1 LTIATPKTMTGAERM
16 RAAAR
21 HQPVDA
27 TPVWFMRQAGRT
39 LARYRALREQYPI
52 LTLAKT
58 PELCSRITLMP
69 VEELGVDGAVL
80 FADIMLPLEP
90 MGVSL
95 EIQPDLGPVIHAP
108 IRDLAAVQRLRP
120 LEPAE
125 GVPFVLETIRGL
137 RSELSDGRAAI
148 IGFCG
153 APFTLACYLIEGRPS
168 RDYARAKALM
178 FAEPKTWAALM
189 DRLTDAMSAYLSA
202 QAAAG
207 ADVLQ
212 VFDSWIGAL
221 SPADYERSALPWMK
235 RLFTELR
242 QTGVPTIYFGTGNAS
257 LLELMASAGSDV
269 MSVDWRVR
277 LDEAWQRIGLLK
289 GIQGNLDPV
298 RPIAGWD
305 AAQAAAR
312 EVLSCAAGRPGHIF
326 NLGHGVMPETDPD
339 VLKRLVEFV
348 HVETSR
354 RS

>member
-1 LTIATPKTMTGAERM
+1 MTGAERM
-16 RAAAR
+16 RAACR
-21 HQPVDA
+21 LQPVDA

-39 LARYRALREQYPI
+39 LARYRTLREQYPI

-58 PELCSRITLMP
+58 PELCTRITLMP

-80 FADIMLPLEP
+80 FADIMLPLEA

-95 EIQPDLGPVIHAP
+95 EIQPDLGPIIHSP
-108 IRDLAAVQRLRP
+108 IRDRAGIEALRP
-120 LEPAE
+120 LEPEE
-125 GVPFVLETIRGL
+125 GVPFVLRTIRNL
-137 RSELSDGRAAI
+137 RSELADGRAAI

-178 FAEPKTWAALM
+178 MREPRLWAELM
-189 DRLTDAMSAYLSA
+189 DRLTEGMLRYLRA
-202 QAAAG
+202 QASAG
-207 ADVLQ
+207 ADVIQ

-221 SPADYERSALPWMK
+221 APDDYEQSVLPWMR
-235 RLFTELR
+235 RLFDGLR
-242 QTGVPTIYFGTGNAS
+242 GTGVPTIYFGTGATS

-277 LDEAWQRIGLLK
+277 LDEAWQRIGLDR

-298 RPIAGWD
+298 RAVAGWQP
-305 AAQAAAR
+305 AYEATREILAR
-312 EVLSCAAGRPGHIF
+312 ADRRAGHIF

-339 VLKRLVEFV
+339 LLRRLVDTV
-348 HVETSR
+348 HAETSR
-354 RS
+354 

>member
-1 LTIATPKTMTGAERM
+1 ML
-16 RAAAR
+16 AACHR
-21 HQPVDA
+21 QPVDA

-80 FADIMLPLEP
+80 FADIMLPLEA

-95 EIQPDLGPVIHAP
+95 EIQPDLGPVIHSP
-108 IRDLAAVQRLRP
+108 IRDMAGVRRLRP
-120 LEPAE
+120 LEPDE

-137 RSELSDGRAAI
+137 RSELADGRAAI

-168 RDYARAKALM
+168 RDYAHAKALM
-178 FAEPKTWAALM
+178 MREPDVWATLM
-189 DRLTDAMSAYLSA
+189 DRLTDGMIRYLQA
-202 QAAAG
+202 QVAAG
-207 ADVLQ
+207 AAVIQ

-221 SPADYERSALPWMK
+221 APADYERSVLPWM
-235 RLFTELR
+235 RRIFAELR
-242 QTGVPTIYFGTGNAS
+242 SAGAPTIYFGTGNAS
-257 LLELMASAGSDV
+257 LLELMASAGSDL

-277 LDEAWQRIGLLK
+277 LDEAWQRIGLDR

-298 RPIAGWD
+298 RPIAGWE
-305 AAQAAAR
+305 AARSGTR
-312 EVLSCAAGRPGHIF
+312 EVLAAAGGRAGHVF

-339 VLKRLVEFV
+339 LLKRLVDLV
-348 HVETSR
+348 HIETSG
-354 RS
+354 